1 MAKEKHRDTDPRV
14 EELQIALIREAP
26 VHKRLQAVSSLV
38 KATRRLSWQGL
49 CMRYPE
55 EAEEARIERFFTL
68 LYGDLA
74 LARNAIRAAGQRSST
89 SE

>member
-1 MAKEKHRDTDPRV
+1 MAKEKHRDTDPKV

-38 KATRRLSWQGL
+38 RATRRLSWQGL
-49 CMRYPE
+49 CLRYPE

-68 LYGDLA
+68 LYGDLD
-74 LARNAIRAAGQRSST
+74 LARKAIRAAGRRSCSP
-89 SE
+89 